1 MGFNHDWGGNSG
13 AAGGPPLRKAH
24 LTNETLWS
32 LTSHTDHSGLLHNTC
47 GAGSAFFADFDICRP
62 NIFLQIKWLN
72 SFICFLDLV
81 AQSSTPL

>member
-47 GAGSAFFADFDICRP
+47 GVGGLFSFQTLTFVDQIFFYKS
-62 NIFLQIKWLN
+62 NG
-72 SFICFLDLV
+72 
-81 AQSSTPL
+81 

>member
-13 AAGGPPLRKAH
+13 VAGGPPLRKAH

-47 GAGSAFFADFDICRP
+47 VPGLTFFANFDFCRS
-62 NIFLQIKWLN
+62 NIFLTNQMVK
-72 SFICFLDLV
+72 
-81 AQSSTPL
+81 